1 MEKILIVI
9 DMQND
14 FIDGALGSPAAQAIV
29 PYVCEKIKNWDS
41 KFILYTFDRHHPF
54 SYVMSAEGK
63 SVPAHCMLDT
73 KGYMLNDDIAE
84 AFVDYTTANIPH
96 GVVCEIEKDTF
107 GSLEELPRQIEA
119 LNLQNPFEIH
129 ICGLCTDICV
139 ISNALILRAAFPMAN
154 IIVDAAG
161 CAGTS
166 KENHQAALQVMKANC
181 ITVINEGE

>member
-1 MEKILIVI
+1 MDKILVVI
-9 DMQND
+9 DMQYD
-14 FIDGALGSPAAQAIV
+14 FIDGALGNPAAQAIV

-41 KFILYTFDRHHPF
+41 NFIFYTFDCHNPF
-54 SYVMSAEGK
+54 AYVASAEGK
-63 SVPAHCMLDT
+63 NVPVHCVFNT
-73 KGYMLNDDIAE
+73 QGYSLNEDIAD
-84 AFVDYTTANIPH
+84 AFVDYTTTHIPN
-96 GVVCEIEKDTF
+96 GVIRGIEKDTF
-107 GSLEELPRQIEA
+107 GSLEELPRQIEE
-119 LNLQNPFEIH
+119 LNLQNPFEIY

-166 KENHQAALQVMKANC
+166 KENHQAALRVMKANC